1 MCTMS
6 SCAIFLV
13 FVMLITG
20 DVASYMMSAEL
31 GLKWK
36 ILKNKDINTGFYLDY
51 GLNNIQNKKIKHF
64 QEAQ

>member
-1 MCTMS
+1 
-6 SCAIFLV
+6 
-13 FVMLITG
+13 MLITG